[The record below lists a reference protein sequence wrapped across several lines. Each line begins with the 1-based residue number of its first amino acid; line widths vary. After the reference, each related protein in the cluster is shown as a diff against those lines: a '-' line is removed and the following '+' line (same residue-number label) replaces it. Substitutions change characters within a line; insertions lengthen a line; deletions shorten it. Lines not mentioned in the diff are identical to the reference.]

1 MSASGPWR
9 TSGEWWRGGA
19 GEAGRAGTESREVRS
34 DPPNL
39 PNQPHLPNGP
49 PHSGWDRD
57 EWDVAL
63 NDGGAYR
70 IFLDRS
76 TGGWFI
82 DAICD

>member
-1 MSASGPWR
+1 MEG
-9 TSGEWWRGGA
+9 RGG
-19 GEAGRAGTESREVRS
+19 GVE
-34 DPPNL
+34 
-39 PNQPHLPNGP
+39 
-49 PHSGWDRD
+49 RD

-70 IFLDRS
+70 IFLDRT

>member
-9 TSGEWWRGGA
+9 TSGEWWETGAGGA
-19 GEAGRAGTESREVRS
+19 GKAGGK
-34 DPPNL
+34 
-39 PNQPHLPNGP
+39 GP
-49 PHSGWDRD
+49 WDHD

-63 NDGGAYR
+63 NDGGAFR
-70 IFLDRS
+70 IFLDRT